1 MADLNIVA
9 LVGRL
14 TRDAELKYSNS
25 GVAITKLS
33 LAINSRTKKD
43 DTWQDEAHFFD
54 AVVIGRRGE
63 AIAQYL
69 VKGTQIAVQG
79 ELRQDRWEQDGQ
91 RRSRVEIFVRDIQL
105 LGGGRSGQD
114 SGGPGS
120 GSYSSGGYASEG
132 GGPPEDRGPSGRN
145 VPAADDFDDDIPF

>member
-54 AVVIGRRGE
+54 AVLLGRRGE

-69 VKGTQIAVQG
+69 VKGKQIAVQG
-79 ELRQDRWEQDGQ
+79 ELRQDRWEQGRTRAGPDPGATAQ
-91 RRSRVEIFVRDIQL
+91 RAGARRIEVPPAGMCRWPMISTTTFRFDQ
-105 LGGGRSGQD
+105 
-114 SGGPGS
+114 SGGLTHV
-120 GSYSSGGYASEG
+120 
-132 GGPPEDRGPSGRN
+132 R
-145 VPAADDFDDDIPF
+145 